1 MFEFKTIINAIKNLE
16 WKKYFYKNLAICFT
30 VLFAL
35 FFAIVIAVVNNY
47 KAVVENE
54 QERYCL
60 EVCNNTANRLDG
72 ILKEQSK
79 SYERLVT
86 EKSSDF
92 LILANSKDITGEVVV
107 EIINDL
113 RETLG
118 EYVNNGI
125 ESIYVYCPMNDYI
138 VSTGHEF
145 SSNFK
150 DKFNDT
156 EWIDEFAKEKRSVM
170 LRNAEGVRISKKY
183 LTIIRSISN
192 NKREGII
199 AYNINVEEFKS
210 KINENIEN
218 IYVIDKEGN
227 IVITLDDKF
236 INKNISEIG
245 EKSDILKKYMNG
257 SKKVGVYDD
266 IMFAAANVGD
276 NEYNM
281 VLEIDNSGLIS
292 GWHRTKIIFAL
303 LIILVVIVAFLQAFW
318 LVMKLYSNLL
328 DLVIAVNGSEARTDK
343 EKSISE
349 VTFVKN
355 KILQMIDKNAR
366 IETELA
372 NKINLVNK
380 TKMEALQ
387 SQINPHFVYN
397 TLNLISLLDI
407 KETKRDTDTARAV
420 FMFSEIIRYAMDK
433 NDYNVPLEKEAEYT
447 KKYVEIQKLK
457 FRDGLDIE
465 FEIPEETKNIKVIRM
480 TIQPII
486 ENAIFHGVQP
496 SGRNCRICVRSYIE
510 DNMLKISVTDNGI
523 GISGDELETLRMNMN
538 NEKLDKAHTH
548 GLMNVNQRCVL
559 LYGNEYGCDVN
570 SADGITEVIIKYP
583 IFRYEKDE

>member
-30 VLFAL
+30 ALFAL

-60 EVCNNTANRLDG
+60 EVLNNTANRLNG

-79 SYERLVT
+79 SYDRLVT

-92 LILANSKDITGEVVV
+92 LILANSTDITGEVVV

-118 EYVNNGI
+118 EYINNGI
-125 ESIYVYCPMNDYI
+125 ESIYVYCPMNNYI
-138 VSTGHEF
+138 VSTSHEF
-145 SSNFK
+145 SNNFK
-150 DKFNDT
+150 DKFNDA
-156 EWIDEFAKEKRSVM
+156 EWIDEFAREKRSVM
-170 LRNAEGVRISKKY
+170 LREAKSVRISKKY
-183 LTIIRSISN
+183 LTLIRSVSN
-192 NKREGII
+192 NKREGLI

-210 KINENIEN
+210 QINESIKN
-218 IYVIDKEGN
+218 IYVIDKDGN
-227 IVITLDDKF
+227 IVITLDDNL

-245 EKSDILKKYMNG
+245 KKSDILKKYMNG
-257 SKKVGVYDD
+257 SSKVGIYDD
-266 IMFAAANVGD
+266 IMFAAGNVGD

-281 VLEIDNSGLIS
+281 ILEIDNSGLIS
-292 GWHRTKIIFAL
+292 QWHKTKLIFAL
-303 LIILVVIVAFLQAFW
+303 LIVLVGIVAFLQAFW

-328 DLVIAVNGSEARTDK
+328 DLVIAVNGSEARTDR

-355 KILQMIDKNAR
+355 KILKMIDKNTK

-407 KETKRDTDTARAV
+407 KETKRDTDTARAI

-457 FRDGLDIE
+457 FRDGLDVE
-465 FEIPEETKNIKVIRM
+465 FDIPEETKNIKVIRM

-496 SGRNCRICVRSYIE
+496 SGRKCRICVRSYIE

-523 GISGDELETLRMNMN
+523 GISKDELEALRMNMN

-548 GLMNVNQRCVL
+548 GLLNVNQRCVL
-559 LYGNEYGCDVN
+559 LYGNEYGCGVN
-570 SADGITEVIIKYP
+570 SSDGITEVIIKYP
-583 IFRYEKDE
+583 IFRYEKNE